1 MKQNGTLRRI
11 VGMSE
16 FSIFIAFLIMFII
29 MCFASPY
36 FLGVNNLMNVLVQIS
51 RIGIIAVGMSL
62 VMISGG
68 IDLSVGYG
76 VGFCACVFAWFSLHT
91 ELAWPLIALLTLGVG
106 ALIGAFNGILSSYV
120 GLVPFIVTLAS
131 MKMLS
136 GASLLLSRGMPITF
150 ETKANNTVQVLMQF
164 GRGRI
169 GAVPIPVIFM
179 FIVFILGS
187 LFARYTQTGRGVYAI
202 GNNERAAVLSGIN
215 TKKIKCLT
223 YVITGVL
230 FACVGLIIAGTMGTA
245 DQTIGIGYEMDV
257 IAAVVIGGV
266 AMSGGEGRVW
276 GSLIGATIMGMFKNA
291 FVLLGISSYLQSIVI
306 GVVIIAAMTID
317 IVRGRRRQ

>member
-1 MKQNGTLRRI
+1 
-11 VGMSE
+11 
-16 FSIFIAFLIMFII
+16 
-29 MCFASPY
+29 
-36 FLGVNNLMNVLVQIS
+36 
-51 RIGIIAVGMSL
+51 
-62 VMISGG
+62 
-68 IDLSVGYG
+68 
-76 VGFCACVFAWFSLHT
+76 VFAWFSLHT
-91 ELAWPLIALLTLGVG
+91 ELPWPVIALITLGVG
-106 ALIGAFNGILSSYV
+106 AAIGAFNGILSSYV

-150 ETKANNTVQVLMQF
+150 ETKANNTVQFLMQF

-169 GAVPIPVIFM
+169 GVVPIPVIFM

-202 GNNERAAVLSGIN
+202 GNNERAAILSGIN
-215 TKKIKCLT
+215 TKWIKCLT
-223 YVITGVL
+223 YIITGIL
-230 FACVGLIIAGTMGTA
+230 FASVGLIIGGTMGTA

-266 AMSGGEGRVW
+266 SMSGGSGHVW

-291 FVLLGISSYLQSIVI
+291 FVLLGISSYMQSIVI
-306 GVVIIAAMTID
+306 GVVILAAMTVD
-317 IVRGRRRQ
+317 IVRGKRRKL